1 MAANDKL
8 QLVTPLARLVEGSAT
23 RPSTLDMY
31 GKPREKPEFYIA
43 VAISKT
49 DPAFGPI
56 WQAMYAKALNDF
68 AAHPHVL
75 QRIQAVQQ
83 RGLAGM
89 KGTFAFKIG
98 DGDAP
103 NGNGEV
109 RDTHRG
115 HWILKFKTQFPL
127 KLLNWDNTPI
137 ADIKRGWM
145 VDVGFTVGGNGKT
158 DHTAGL
164 FVNPTFLRFRD
175 YAAELS
181 DGPSAE
187 QVFGGAAPPP
197 SQQPTLP
204 GAMPAHG
211 GYPQP
216 GAPAVGGYQHQQLAG
231 GMAPGHAPMAPGAG
245 GAQYAQQA
253 PYAAPPS
260 LPGQPPMNGG
270 QGAGNPPGSSGGH
283 YAPTAQP
290 SLNSAAPAHAPL
302 PGATMGIP
310 PGYPFEGNA
319 HASAPAVPGGAS
331 AAPGA
336 GYTGVAPGSPTA
348 SPSNYQPHP
357 DFVHGG
363 TPR

>member
-1 MAANDKL
+1 MAVVDRL

-23 RPSTLDMY
+23 RPSTVDMY
-31 GKPREKPEFYIA
+31 GKPREKPEYYIA

-68 AAHPHVL
+68 AAYPHVI
-75 QRIQAVQQ
+75 QRIQSVHQ

-103 NGNGEV
+103 NDKGEI

-127 KLLNWDNTPI
+127 KLLNWDNNPI

-145 VDVGFTVGGNGKT
+145 VDVGFTVSGNGKT

-175 YAAELS
+175 YAMELS

-197 SQQPTLP
+197 SQQPSLP
-204 GAMPAHG
+204 GAPAGG

-216 GAPAVGGYQHQQLAG
+216 GPATGGVHQHQQLAS
-231 GMAPGHAPMAPGAG
+231 GMAPGNGAMGG
-245 GAQYAQQA
+245 GAPHHQHAYQA
-253 PYAAPPS
+253 PNASAPS
-260 LPGQPPMNGG
+260 LPGQPSMNGG
-270 QGAGNPPGSSGGH
+270 QGAGNPPQHHAQTAAGMSPG
-283 YAPTAQP
+283 APSNQAG
-290 SLNSAAPAHAPL
+290 APASPS
-302 PGATMGIP
+302 
-310 PGYPFEGNA
+310 EGNG
-319 HASAPAVPGGAS
+319 HVNAPAVPGGAS
-331 AAPGA
+331 PAPGA
-336 GYTGVAPGSPTA
+336 GYTGAAPGSQTA